1 MKKLICIMI
10 AAIMLLFALPA
21 GATELG
27 SESESF
33 IDSVVESEEISAEE
47 SSEIVFPES
56 ETAVETE
63 AVIVIDESMSWSE
76 VVFAIAEVCGISVE
90 EAEKMVGNIRI
101 VGDKYFGESDL
112 WAQVVT
118 DMDAH
123 PAKWTLIGMLIALI
137 LFLVGLLVKRV
148 ISDAT
153 AMAKLKVAVSNIDA
167 ALNGDERDSKGNA
180 LSIRAMINEKN
191 GHIELLEK
199 ENVELKTKAE
209 ELAQVV
215 ESLNKAIGK
224 IEANSDTSLKLTEE
238 STLQILQLL
247 NIALDR
253 KVPIT
258 TKEAREIW
266 YSATQNKIKSIY
278 EEGVA
283 NGNDG
288 NAEKA

>member
-1 MKKLICIMI
+1 MKKFICLMI
-10 AAIMLLFALPA
+10 VAIMLFLALPV

-27 SESESF
+27 SETESF
-33 IDSVVESEEISAEE
+33 IGSVAESEETSADE
-47 SSEIVFPES
+47 SADIVFPEG
-56 ETAVETE
+56 ETAGETD

-76 VVFAIAEVCGISVE
+76 VVFAIAEACGISVE
-90 EAEKMVGNIRI
+90 EAERMVGNIRV

-167 ALNGDERDSKGNA
+167 ALNGDEKDSKGNA
-180 LSIRAMINEKN
+180 LSIRAMISEKN
-191 GHIELLEK
+191 GHVELLEK
-199 ENVELKTKAE
+199 ENVELKAKAE

-215 ESLNKAIGK
+215 ETLNKAIGK

-238 STLQILQLL
+238 SALQILQLL